1 MLKAFAQ
8 WVRSRAGGFALVLG
22 GLGLCGSGILALSD
36 CISAAH
42 IVFVLSS
49 VGAQGLSI
57 EGDIQYEIQ
66 ESRRT
71 LLRALT
77 TEDRR
82 QQEVFV
88 KQSRLA
94 DSRAEELVNRLR
106 LLPITAGLG
115 QAAREFAASW
125 SMYLEVRDDV
135 AAMIFAQRR
144 ADALNLD
151 VRDGDIAFQQA

>member
-1 MLKAFAQ
+1 
-8 WVRSRAGGFALVLG
+8 
-22 GLGLCGSGILALSD
+22 
-36 CISAAH
+36 
-42 IVFVLSS
+42 VFVLSS

-77 TEDRR
+77 GEDRQ

-94 DSRAEELVNRLR
+94 DSRAEGLINRLR
-106 LLPITAGLG
+106 LLPVTMELG
-115 QAAREFAASW
+115 QAAQEFAASW

-135 AAMIFAQRR
+135 AALIFAQRR
-144 ADALNLD
+144 ADALKVDVKEGDPAFHRAFERLRTVKENLD
-151 VRDGDIAFQQA
+151 RYAVQQAARIHAQAQYRAAPRHRSGGKR